1 MGIREE
7 DIESYYNMVSK
18 KEYYYKDI
26 EVVLNYGLYVNF
38 SYKDLEE
45 IKNQLNKFPKH
56 ISFHR
61 KTYIEHP
68 VRRGGYRESY
78 RNRKENVGYYMG
90 YDSDG
95 RYRAQKGKFI
105 ELTNV
110 KEEKIYE
117 FYKYYVRVTVNS
129 KLKEYKREVKE
140 YRELKLEEKDFV
152 ELKIFYI
159 QETYFVMMC
168 VYGLLINYF
177 CGYEKAREF
186 RENYTEEYFK
196 LLDVRGYK
204 NNGRGKEE
212 SYKKAK
218 VTEFKDKLILQ
229 VQEEQGR
236 CIWLTVN
243 KKGGRG
249 NYNGYTKRGY
259 R

>member
-140 YRELKLEEKDFV
+140 YRELKLEEKDFK

-196 LLDVRGYK
+196 LLDVRGIKITEEEKKNLIRKQKLRNLRINLFYK
-204 NNGRGKEE
+204 
-212 SYKKAK
+212 
-218 VTEFKDKLILQ
+218 FKRNRED
-229 VQEEQGR
+229 VYG
-236 CIWLTVN
+236 
-243 KKGGRG
+243 
-249 NYNGYTKRGY
+249 
-259 R
+259 